1 MKLISILIAATLFIN
16 VNHYQSRPYNDCIPE
31 AWNDDFSDFEYEN
44 KIDTV
49 LIDTTSSDTT
59 LIDTTRNPY
68 YDIDWAA
75 EFAKLDNKLD
85 SMDMNINELIIY
97 EIENYNDTI
106 TKNK

>member
-16 VNHYQSRPYNDCIPE
+16 VNHYQSRPYTDCIPE
-31 AWNDDFSDFEYEN
+31 AWYDDFSDFEYEN

-49 LIDTTSSDTT
+49 LIDTT
-59 LIDTTRNPY
+59 RNPY
-68 YDIDWAA
+68 HDIDWAA

-106 TKNK
+106 IKNK

>member
-1 MKLISILIAATLFIN
+1 MNFNDLTNNNNNLN
-16 VNHYQSRPYNDCIPE
+16 VPN
-31 AWNDDFSDFEYEN
+31 
-44 KIDTV
+44 
-49 LIDTTSSDTT
+49 TT

-68 YDIDWAA
+68 HDVDWAT

-106 TKNK
+106 IKNK